1 MPSTTPFALS
11 CALALPLSN
20 SFEINL
26 GQLATHA
33 GRCLATGCSSIT
45 VFGTTGEGASLS
57 LAEREQILSTLS
69 NAGFEMD
76 RQVLGGVMATSV
88 GDAVEQARVVIAA
101 RCRGMLLAP
110 PFYYKEV
117 TEAGLYAWFS
127 QVFERIEP
135 QGVEVILYHIP
146 PVTGVPLSVRLIG
159 RLRKAFPEI
168 VKGMKDSGND
178 WSYTEELLR
187 THGDLLIL
195 IGNERHLAAGVRTG
209 AKGAI
214 SGLANLCPKR
224 LRSIMETGIEDP
236 RVTSLVSEIA
246 RFPFTPAVKS
256 LLAQRDNDPSWLA
269 VRPPLSALSESER
282 AELATVYERVIS

>member
-33 GRCLATGCSSIT
+33 QRCLATGCSSVT
-45 VFGTTGEGASLS
+45 VFGTTGEGASIS
-57 LAEREQILSTLS
+57 FAEREQILSTLS
-69 NAGFEMD
+69 NTGFEMD
-76 RQVLGGVMATSV
+76 RQVLGGVMASSM
-88 GDAVEQARVVIAA
+88 GDAVEQARLVIAA

-117 TEAGLYAWFS
+117 TEAGLFAWFS
-127 QVFERIEP
+127 QVFESIEP
-135 QGVEVILYHIP
+135 QGGEVILYHIP
-146 PVTGVPLSVRLIG
+146 SVTGVALSIRLIG
-159 RLRKAFPEI
+159 RLREAFPEI
-168 VKGMKDSGND
+168 VKGVKDSGND

-209 AKGAI
+209 ARGAI
-214 SGLANLCPKR
+214 SGLANLCPEM
-224 LRSIMETGIEDP
+224 LRSVMETGIEDA
-236 RVTSLVSEIA
+236 RITGLVNEIA

-256 LLAQRDNDPSWLA
+256 LLAQRDNDPDWLT
-269 VRPPLSALSESER
+269 VRPPLTALSESER
-282 AELATVYERVIS
+282 AGLATIYERLIS